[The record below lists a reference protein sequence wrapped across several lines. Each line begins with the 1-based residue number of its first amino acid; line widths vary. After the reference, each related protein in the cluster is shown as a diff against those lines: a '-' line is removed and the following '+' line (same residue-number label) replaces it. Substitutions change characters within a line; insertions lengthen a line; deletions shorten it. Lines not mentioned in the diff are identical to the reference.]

1 MLTIGALA
9 AATAHAAT
17 AFVTDYFSSENFKS
31 DLRTLLSL

>member
-17 AFVTDYFSSENFKS
+17 AFVTDYFSLENFKS